1 MNDQLQ
7 RYTVLRLN
15 GAGDLIVLGEV
26 QGEDDEAAL
35 LEASDLVRDSLD
47 GSLLDRDDQV
57 TVQRADGTPIC
68 DATEAED
75 FVR

>member
-35 LEASDLVRDSLD
+35 LES
-47 GSLLDRDDQV
+47 
-57 TVQRADGTPIC
+57 QRPC
-68 DATEAED
+68 P
-75 FVR
+75 